1 MQLFTNPSAAAV
13 QAGSTPVA
21 SATGAAN
28 TNWIIDGT
36 TQNFMKE
43 VVEASLKQP
52 VLLDFWAPWCGP
64 CKQLTPLLEKLV
76 NGMNGAVRLVKVN
89 IDEQPAIAQQLRVQ
103 SVPTVYA
110 FVGGQPVDGFAGA
123 LPESQLKQFI
133 QNLTGQAVPND
144 PATDWLEM
152 AEQALREERLP
163 QAKAAFE
170 QLLQLDPDNL
180 VGLAGLARVA
190 LRQGHIDHAKALLA
204 AAPAEAANHAA
215 IQSVTAALTI
225 AEEAGQLGDLVVYQ
239 QALAANPQ
247 DHAAAIALAR
257 GEFIRGAVD
266 TAVDL
271 LLTSVRQDRNWQEGA
286 ARLLLLQFFSALG
299 FDHPVALEGRRR
311 LSTVL
316 FS

>member
-1 MQLFTNPSAAAV
+1 MSFFSNSSAKASMTSASTGG
-13 QAGSTPVA
+13 AGNFIV
-21 SATGAAN
+21 
-28 TNWIIDGT
+28 DGT

-43 VVEASLKQP
+43 VVEASLRQP
-52 VLLDFWAPWCGP
+52 VLVDFWAPWCGP

-103 SVPTVYA
+103 SVPTVFA

-144 PATDWLEM
+144 PATDWLAM

-190 LRQGHIDHAKALLA
+190 LRQGNIDHAKELLA
-204 AAPAEAANHAA
+204 AAPDTAANHAA
-215 IQSVTAALTI
+215 IQSVTAAVTI
-225 AEEAGQLGDLVVYQ
+225 AEEAGQLGDLSVYEK
-239 QALAANPQ
+239 ALAANPA
-247 DHAAAIALAR
+247 DHAAAMALAK

-266 TAVDL
+266 TAVEL

-299 FDHPVALEGRRR
+299 FEHPVAVDGRRR
-311 LSTVL
+311 PSTLL